1 MTLEKNRHAN
11 KGTSWTWMIY
21 KFVVGVITVAILVLF
36 ITQKLVSQA
45 QDKLR
50 VEQQAIFSDQDT
62 LQLKHIFHHGTG
74 PKNYR
79 LHRRLDITSE
89 YLAKHQPYFTTL
101 TQQLLEPVL
110 EEHIAS
116 DNLDKIYQQ
125 SDWPEIHKGKNP
137 FSIELPFKKADSEAT
152 RLKERNTLNFIESYL
167 NYARDIKGDAQILN
181 RINLD
186 WIHDEIKVPNVTDRD
201 TVVTLATIS
210 SNAYVRYPKDDDE
223 KRKSDWIDLG
233 DWDPNREDDDV
244 NFGWDDIGLRGHV
257 FVSKDNKTVVI
268 GIKDTSGAGLPG
280 GGSDET
286 GGNDKTND
294 NLLFSCCCAR
304 ISYMWTTVCDCYEK
318 TYTCNQDCLEK
329 ELRKEDKYYQAVLE
343 LYRNVT
349 DIYPPEL
356 TDIWVTGHS
365 LGGALASLLGRT
377 FGLPAV
383 AFEAPGEMLATRRLH
398 LPSPPGLPQH
408 MENIW
413 HFGNTADPIYMGVC
427 NGASS
432 TCNLAGYA
440 METTCHTGLQ
450 CVYDVVTDKGW
461 SVNLLN
467 HRIHTVIDDIILTYN
482 ETAPCAPLPPCRDC
496 FNWRFVAHDDNEK
509 DEPKLPNPLRSSS
522 KSTLSTKT
530 TSLKSSS
537 TYSGSTSS
545 STVTKTTQTLPISSA
560 SPTDQDPPKK
570 CLKRT
575 WYGWCTKWGY
585 DDDDDDDDDEDT
597 SEKK

>member
-268 GIKDTSGAGLPG
+268 GIKGTSGAGLPG

-585 DDDDDDDDDEDT
+585 DDDDDDDEDT
-597 SEKK
+597 FERK

>member
-101 TQQLLEPVL
+101 TQQLLKPVL

-125 SDWPEIHKGKNP
+125 SDWPEIHEGKNP
-137 FSIELPFKKADSEAT
+137 FSIKLPFKKADSEAT
-152 RLKERNTLNFIESYL
+152 RLKERNTPNFIESYL

-268 GIKDTSGAGLPG
+268 GIKGTSGAGLPG

-585 DDDDDDDDDEDT
+585 YDDDDDEDT
-597 SEKK
+597 FERK

>member
-268 GIKDTSGAGLPG
+268 GIKGTSGAGLPG

-585 DDDDDDDDDEDT
+585 YDDDDDEDT
-597 SEKK
+597 FERK

>member
-152 RLKERNTLNFIESYL
+152 RLKERNTPNFIESYL

-268 GIKDTSGAGLPG
+268 GIKGTSGAGLPG

-304 ISYMWTTVCDCYEK
+304 ISYMSTTVCDCYEK

-585 DDDDDDDDDEDT
+585 DDDDDDEDT
-597 SEKK
+597 FERK